1 MSRYTKR
8 VDEDTLI
15 SYGYDPGGR
24 PGYFYSVEKMGKT
37 EHGEQIAEIVEA
49 GDTRPE
55 MIISENEKQMNRSEI
70 AEKLK
75 EYGVRGDH
83 VEAMVMDQPF

>member
-1 MSRYTKR
+1 M
-8 VDEDTLI
+8 V
-15 SYGYDPGGR
+15 P
-24 PGYFYSVEKMGKT
+24 
-37 EHGEQIAEIVEA
+37 EIVEG
-49 GDTRPE
+49 GDTRAE

-83 VEAMVMDQPF
+83 VEAMAMDQPF